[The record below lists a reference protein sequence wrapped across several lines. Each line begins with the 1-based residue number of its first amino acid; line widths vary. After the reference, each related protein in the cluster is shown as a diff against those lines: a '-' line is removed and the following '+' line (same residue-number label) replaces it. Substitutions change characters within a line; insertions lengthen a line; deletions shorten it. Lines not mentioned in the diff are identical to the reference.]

1 MLLIT
6 PLKCYFLRIT
16 SFFFAFFWLLNAAAQ
31 DKLDAVMSLMENKPQ
46 ERLYTAY
53 SKTQYVA
60 GETIRFKTFV
70 FTGYHLSHFST
81 NLYVEFLN
89 KNKSIIDQ
97 KIFPIIGGIAEGS
110 IDIPDSLPENVYY
123 FRAFTQRML
132 NSEETLQY
140 VKPIVVYN
148 EKSYAKLKKQ
158 NRFWSAAFV
167 EGGSLLANKQAT
179 VAVRLYSTGKLPDSW
194 KGYLTAS
201 DDTAKSILSF
211 ASLDPNVATFSFVPE
226 MGKQYISIIEDDNGN
241 KLKASLPIV
250 LSKGVNMQTNLQNN
264 TLEYMLDFSNVP
276 LNETYRLVGTINNDI
291 VYKASFKNKDSFI
304 VHSFPTSEMPR
315 GILRL
320 TLFNDGYHPLT
331 ERLVFLPPAITK
343 SPPLELSTLNAAPGG
358 FNKLKMRIDSGN
370 SFNLI
375 ITDAAIQN
383 VFEKENLVSAFWLT
397 SIFDDIQNGSAYF
410 SNESKVKNGLDAV
423 LISEIEKLPRWTDLF
438 NKKQENKKNKSE
450 NFLTYAARVYYRN
463 KPLVNEPLT
472 LMLFSPDST
481 RQIFQVVTD
490 STGGFLMEGFVFEGK
505 AKLSFQSGKKKR
517 LQQDIRIEIIPA
529 GIQNPNSFSLPPT
542 SYVVAPA
549 DEKYMM
555 PEEVKRSLENLK
567 NEKLELEK
575 FKTLNAVF
583 VKSKMK
589 SATEKLYKELT
600 GSTFPLAGEMIY
612 DFVNLKQAGTG
623 GTTIYQWLN
632 NRESFTKYTRFF
644 VDAMQA
650 DLNWVNT
657 IYTAD
662 VALAKVAREGGTKTV
677 RIYLNHGRYGNYAG
691 VTRPDDQ
698 IPVMQGVNRQDTIG
712 LTYLNKRTTPYQDS
726 YPSYYNYSTTIN
738 NVTLEGYGE
747 NKPIYKFDYKQG
759 DSSTS
764 DTDTRALLYWSYL
777 FESNKN
783 ENVQEIFFN
792 NNGSAKNFRI
802 IVLGFKDEETPLY
815 SEQVT
820 NIK

>member
-1 MLLIT
+1 MFLFT
-6 PLKCYFLRIT
+6 PLKCCFPRIT
-16 SFFFAFFWLLNAAAQ
+16 SFFIACFLLLNAAAQ
-31 DKLDAVMSLMENKPQ
+31 DKLDSILSLRENKPQ
-46 ERLYTAY
+46 ERLYIAF
-53 SKTQYVA
+53 SKNQYVA

-89 KNKSIIDQ
+89 KNKSIINQ

-110 IDIPDSLPENVYY
+110 IDIPDSLPENVYF

-132 NSEETLQY
+132 NSEAPHY
-140 VKPIVVYN
+140 VKPLAVYN
-148 EKSYAKLKKQ
+148 EKSSAKLKKQ

-167 EGGSLLANKQAT
+167 EGGTLLANKQAT
-179 VAVRLYSTGKLPDSW
+179 VAVRLYSTGILPASW
-194 KGYLTAS
+194 NGYLVAS
-201 DDTAKSILSF
+201 DDTAKNILSF

-226 MGKQYISIIEDDNGN
+226 MGKQYICIIEDDNGN

-250 LSKGVNMQTNLQNN
+250 LSEGVNMQTNFQNN
-264 TLEYMLDFSNVP
+264 ILEYMLDFSNIP
-276 LNETYRLVGTINNDI
+276 SNETYRLVGTINNDI
-291 VYKASFKNKDSFI
+291 VYKANFKNKDSFI

-331 ERLVFLPPAITK
+331 ERLVFLPPAITQ
-343 SPPLELSTLNAAPGG
+343 SPSLELSTLNAAPGG

-375 ITDAAIQN
+375 ITDAGAQN

-397 SIFDDIQNGSAYF
+397 SIFDDIQNGRAYF
-410 SNESKVKNGLDAV
+410 LNENKMKNGLDAV
-423 LISEIEKLPRWTDLF
+423 LISEIEKLPRWTDIF
-438 NKKQENKKNKSE
+438 NKKKGNTNNKSE
-450 NFLTYAARVYYRN
+450 NFLSYAAKVYYKN

-472 LMLFSPDST
+472 LMFFAPDST

-490 STGGFLMEGFVFEGK
+490 STGGFLMEGFVFEGV
-505 AKLSFQSGKKKR
+505 AKLSYQSGKKRR
-517 LQQDIRIEIIPA
+517 LQQEIRIEIIPSV
-529 GIQNPNSFSLPPT
+529 IQNSYSFSLPPS
-542 SYVVAPA
+542 SYVVTPS

-555 PEEVKRSLENLK
+555 PEDVKRSLENLK
-567 NEKLELEK
+567 NEKHNLEK

-612 DFVNLKQAGTG
+612 DFVNIKQAATS
-623 GTTIYQWLN
+623 GTTIYEWLN
-632 NRESFTKYTRFF
+632 NRESFTRYTRFF
-644 VDAMQA
+644 VDGIQA
-650 DLNWVNT
+650 DLNWVNS

-677 RIYLNHGRYGNYAG
+677 RIYLNHGRYDNNAG

-712 LTYLNKRTTPYQDS
+712 LSYLNKRTKPHQNS

-738 NVTLEGYGE
+738 NVTLKGYGE
-747 NKPIYKFDYKQG
+747 NKPLYKYNYGQG

-764 DTDTRALLYWSYL
+764 DTDTRDLLYWGNS

-802 IVLGFKDEETPLY
+802 IVFGFNDEDTPVY
-815 SEQVT
+815 VEQVT
-820 NIK
+820 NINN